1 VTGFE
6 RHPWQ
11 ARAKI
16 VLDPVLAL
24 LLVLV
29 LSPVLLAIAVW
40 ILAGSGR
47 PVLFVRP
54 RAGRGGRP
62 FRMLKFRSMV
72 PDALEVGRRLALSDD
87 PFGLVA
93 DDPRFTRGGRFLRRT
108 GLDELPQLFNVI
120 RLDMSLIGPRPD
132 LVEQAAHYTP
142 DEARRLL
149 VRPGI
154 TGWSQVHGREDMT
167 WPERFALDHWYL
179 DHWTLWVDARIL
191 VRTVGQFFRPHPVP
205 VVDTLNIERAKA
217 KRTEEREA

>member
-11 ARAKI
+11 ARAKT
-16 VLDPVLAL
+16 VLDPALAL

-29 LSPVLLAIAVW
+29 LSPVLLAIVVW